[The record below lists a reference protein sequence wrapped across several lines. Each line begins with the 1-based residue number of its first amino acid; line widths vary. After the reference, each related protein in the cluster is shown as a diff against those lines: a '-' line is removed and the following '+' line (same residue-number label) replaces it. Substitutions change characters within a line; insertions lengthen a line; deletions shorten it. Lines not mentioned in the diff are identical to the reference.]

1 MANNRPFTRLDLE
14 RKIKE
19 IFGIEKI
26 THLIDTQITRF
37 VRDKGWSFKDIA
49 IALIYYYVEKD
60 GDISKGHGGIG
71 IVPYIMDEAQTWFKA
86 EARRQAEQ
94 IEASEAYKDRLTYDI
109 ICTKTIKRKKIT
121 IPRIDIA
128 SIKEENDD

>member
-1 MANNRPFTRLDLE
+1 
-14 RKIKE
+14 
-19 IFGIEKI
+19 
-26 THLIDTQITRF
+26 
-37 VRDKGWSFKDIA
+37 
-49 IALIYYYVEKD
+49 
-60 GDISKGHGGIG
+60 
-71 IVPYIMDEAQTWFKA
+71 MDEAQAWFKA

-121 IPRIDIA
+121 RPRIDIA